1 MIEQSNDKGQSRFA
15 GAKVTPAIKMMYTPG
30 PWKYEKVC
38 TLPGENY
45 LGEVVH
51 NYPGYSIKKDDK
63 EVPEGICCIFNQ
75 TSTNEANARLIA
87 AAPELLDT
95 LKEAVD
101 VLAHMQH
108 FYHGS
113 QLSYQDMAQT
123 LERWNAAIQKATS
136 SVR

>member
-1 MIEQSNDKGQSRFA
+1 MPSDRQQTSNEWSEMVKERKERKA
-15 GAKVTPAIKMMYTPG
+15 G
-30 PWKYEKVC
+30 PWY
-38 TLPGENY
+38 
-45 LGEVVH
+45 
-51 NYPGYSIKKDDK
+51 
-63 EVPEGICCIFNQ
+63 
-75 TSTNEANARLIA
+75 EANMGNDRQGLVIEEATGRNIAVTYDKADAALVA

-123 LERWNAAIQKATS
+123 LERWNATIQKATS
-136 SVR
+136 SAR